1 MPHWHHSSFAAMSRS
16 TDIVDIEEALTKTG
30 PELFKELFR
39 IYPVADAEDYFKAG
53 QWRNDIMKADIVLM
67 ESHRR
72 ECGAPDVPDLDDVK
86 IPFALPQQ
94 LSMHAPAHS
103 GLKIAQPGSGLGPP
117 ALSPAGSVAGSAPI
131 VEIRLIA
138 LFVAK
143 WKFEPVAAKAA
154 LAKLTPTHRRFVIQ
168 HFKTEKAAAEATAE
182 LEEYIAKCEEDKS
195 WDAAGAA
202 ATNGAGVVAAAPPKL
217 GALAPSSVRPLPKA
231 VGAGPMLSAGLAG
244 LKRPMLSPGVNQAWA
259 QNKFP
264 KMLSPAGVRPGM
276 PAMLRPQAWP
286 VQPKAWG
293 W

>member
-1 MPHWHHSSFAAMSRS
+1 LPHWHHSSWLLFAVMSRS

-53 QWRNDIMKADIVLM
+53 QWRDDIMKADIVLM

-72 ECGAPDVPDLDDVK
+72 ECGAPDVPDLDDIK
-86 IPFALPQQ
+86 IPYALPQQ
-94 LSMHAPAHS
+94 VSMQTPGFAGP
-103 GLKIAQPGSGLGPP
+103 GLKFVQPGSVP
-117 ALSPAGSVAGSAPI
+117 ALSPAGSVAGSAPV

-143 WKFEPVAAKAA
+143 WKFEPVTAKAA

-168 HFKTEKAAAEATAE
+168 RFKTEKAAAEATAE
-182 LEEYIAKCEEDKS
+182 LEEYIAKCEADKS
-195 WDAAGAA
+195 WDAPGAA
-202 ATNGAGVVAAAPPKL
+202 ANGAGAVTAAPPKL
-217 GALAPSSVRPLPKA
+217 GALAVPSVRPLPKA
-231 VGAGPMLSAGLAG
+231 VGPVITPGLAG
-244 LKRPMLSPGVNQAWA
+244 LKRPMLSPGVNQPWA

-276 PAMLRPQAWP
+276 PTMMRPQAWP